1 MWSLIKR
8 SLLGKNLRKYGI
20 DDPESFWREAF
31 APQRGLFSPEEQ
43 ERLRGATVAIP
54 GLGGVGGTHL
64 ICLSRCGVG
73 RFKIA
78 EFDTFEPRNIS
89 RQYGARVDTLGRPK
103 GEVMLEEAFKINPFL
118 EIEYYREGLTP
129 ENARAFLAGVDVVVD
144 GIEFFAL
151 KARKLLYDTA
161 KEMNIPVV
169 TAGPLAFS
177 AVLLVFDPQK
187 SPSFGEYFDIRDDMP
202 PTEQALRFA
211 LGLAPKPIF
220 LKYLDLESIDIEKG
234 QGPASVI
241 TCYLC
246 SALAAM
252 EAVRI
257 ILGRPGL
264 KPVPHYFLFDLYLH
278 EIRKGTLKKGNK
290 SPLQRLKILYLRKK
304 LGL

>member
-1 MWSLIKR
+1 MK
-8 SLLGKNLRKYGI
+8 KNLLDKHLQEYQLE
-20 DDPESFWREAF
+20 DSDAFWREVF
-31 APQRGLFSPEEQ
+31 APQQGLFTPEEQ
-43 ERLRGATVAIP
+43 ERLRQATVAIP

-64 ICLSRCGVG
+64 ICLARSGVG
-73 RFKIA
+73 RFKLA

-89 RQYGARVDTLGRPK
+89 RQYGARVDSLGRPK
-103 GEVMLEEAFKINPFL
+103 GEVMLEEVFKINPFL
-118 EIEYYREGLTP
+118 EVEFYQEGLTP
-129 ENARAFLAGVDVVVD
+129 ENARAFLEGVDVVVD

-151 KARKLLYDTA
+151 EARKLLYDTA
-161 KEMNIPVV
+161 REMKIPVI

-177 AVLLVFDPQK
+177 AVILVFHPEK
-187 SPSFGEYFDIRDDMP
+187 SPSFAEYFDIRDDMSP
-202 PTEQALRFA
+202 AEKAIRFA
-211 LGLAPKPIF
+211 LGLAPKPVF
-220 LKYLDLESIDIEKG
+220 LKYLDLTAIDLKKG

-264 KPVPHYFLFDLYLH
+264 QPVPHYFLFDLYLR
-278 EIRKGTLKKGNK
+278 ETRRGILKSGNK
-290 SPLQRLKILYLRKK
+290 SPLQRLKLFFLKRK